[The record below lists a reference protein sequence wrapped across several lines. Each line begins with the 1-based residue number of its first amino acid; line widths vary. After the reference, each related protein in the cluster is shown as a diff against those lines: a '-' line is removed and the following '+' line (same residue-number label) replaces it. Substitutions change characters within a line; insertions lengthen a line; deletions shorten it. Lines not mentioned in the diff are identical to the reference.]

1 MKEIDCFVVQVFVS
15 SSQNYR
21 SNVSYKLK
29 EMFDSQFDFFLMKKG
44 IHIMNKK
51 KSKESIYHCT
61 TFYSI
66 FNMSSSGK
74 PNIHKIKIA

>member
-29 EMFDSQFDFFLMKKG
+29 ELFDMLPYFFLFYIWYEFMYKARNTKG
-44 IHIMNKK
+44 
-51 KSKESIYHCT
+51 
-61 TFYSI
+61 F
-66 FNMSSSGK
+66 
-74 PNIHKIKIA
+74 A

>member
-51 KSKESIYHCT
+51 KQKKYISLYYFL
-61 TFYSI
+61 FYI
-66 FNMSSSGK
+66 QYEFIWK
-74 PNIHKIKIA
+74 AQYT